1 MAGDGLNHPLLLS
14 TELGLD
20 EIMIMGQSVEFKHV
34 FYTWMAVA
42 ILSILGLIIQ
52 KKLKMVPTGAQN
64 VMETVIG
71 GLEDFIVN
79 NVGEAGRR
87 FTPILS
93 SIFIFI
99 ITMNLMGLVPGCDA
113 ATANINTTA
122 AMAILVFIYYNV
134 VGIRSWGPG
143 YIKHFMGPKKALVPL
158 MLPIELISHLARILS
173 LTLRLFGN
181 IRGEELV
188 LVIFF
193 TLAPLFSTL
202 PIYFLFGL
210 AKSLQA
216 FIVFMLFMIYLKGS
230 IEHAH

>member
-14 TELGLD
+14 TKLGLD
-20 EIMIMGQSVEFKHV
+20 EVMINGQMVEFKHV
-34 FYTWMAVA
+34 FYTWLALG
-42 ILSILGLIIQ
+42 ILVLVGLVVRRN
-52 KKLKMVPTGAQN
+52 LKMVPTGAQN
-64 VMETVIG
+64 VLESLIG
-71 GLEDFIVN
+71 GLEDFIVTN
-79 NVGEAGRR
+79 IGEAGRR
-87 FTPILS
+87 FVPLLC
-93 SIFIFI
+93 SIFLFI
-99 ITMNLMGLVPGCDA
+99 LTMNLMGLVPGCDA

-122 AMAILVFIYYNV
+122 AMAIFVFLYYNA
-134 VGIRSWGPG
+134 VGLRRWGPG
-143 YIKHFMGPKKALVPL
+143 YIKHFMGPMLPLAPL
-158 MLPIELISHLARILS
+158 MLPLEIISHCARPLS

-216 FIVFMLFMIYLKGS
+216 FIFFMLTMIYLKGA